1 MSYIFNEI
9 FGKLLWS
16 MDPFEDLDDDEI
28 RTAIANANGTRPS
41 LFVPEIS
48 FDLLVKKQISRL
60 EAPGIQCV
68 DMIFDEMLRLTYQCE
83 LPEMSR
89 FPLLRD
95 RMYEIVLEMLK
106 SCMKPT
112 QLMIT
117 NMIHIELSYI
127 NTSHPDFIG
136 GKQALALVTK
146 KAQQVQQSQAIQ
158 QISKDSAI
166 ESFHENNHNG
176 NAPKDVSAIT
186 TPVHNIIKQSSQTPD
201 PKSVSTTNPFNEK
214 ATPAANS
221 LNTPPPQPAANQNA
235 GFFGLLR
242 MQAPNFGAGGTAGG
256 GMNASTSSSDR
267 ESSPPFPT
275 SAHITTR
282 NRSHL
287 SENKPIKPS
296 KINEVQHHLFT
307 AEVESESSGLVKLPQ
322 VSIMQRSLFD

>member
-1 MSYIFNEI
+1 
-9 FGKLLWS
+9 
-16 MDPFEDLDDDEI
+16 MDPFEALDDDEI

-48 FDLLVKKQISRL
+48 FDLLVKKQIARL
-60 EAPGIQCV
+60 EAPGVQCV

-112 QLMIT
+112 QQMIT

-146 KAQQVQQSQAIQ
+146 KAQQAQQSHTLQ
-158 QISKDSAI
+158 QNSKDSAI
-166 ESFHENNHNG
+166 ESFNENNHNG
-176 NAPKDVSAIT
+176 NVASKELNAAV
-186 TPVHNIIKQSSQTPD
+186 TPVHNSGKPSAQTPD
-201 PKSVSTTNPFNEK
+201 PSRSVNTGNPFHEK
-214 ATPAANS
+214 STPTNNFNS
-221 LNTPPPQPAANQNA
+221 PPPLPTSNQNA

-242 MQAPNFGAGGTAGG
+242 MQAPNFGVAPAGAGG
-256 GMNASTSSSDR
+256 GMNASISSSSDR
-267 ESSPPFPT
+267 ENSPPFPT
-275 SAHITTR
+275 SANITTR
-282 NRSHL
+282 NRGNL
-287 SENKPIKPS
+287 SEVKPSKPIKS
-296 KINEVQHHLFT
+296 SQNYGEVQF
-307 AEVESESSGLVKLPQ
+307 AAESESENSGLVKLPQ
-322 VSIMQRSLFD
+322 VNTFLISHSNTSL